1 MPIYVINPFLQQ
13 EIFNAKYI
21 ELKGVGRV
29 LWNNDENIIKDLNK
43 FLSDEE
49 GLINIKNNMK
59 KIKRDIGDVNINS
72 IIRELDIGV

>member
-1 MPIYVINPFLQQ
+1 M
-13 EIFNAKYI
+13 
-21 ELKGVGRV
+21 GRV